1 MRGKIMKRKYMG
13 LIGLICFGLIVTPIA
28 AENEISSNDTNQTT
42 VNGSQ
47 TPVENDSTVNE
58 GKDNAKVTDSP
69 AMTDDIPAKTD
80 GVASNIADDN
90 NSTSTDNDSNIWA
103 NAPYRNYEDPI

>member
-1 MRGKIMKRKYMG
+1 MG

-47 TPVENDSTVNE
+47 TPVEMIVQSM
-58 GKDNAKVTDSP
+58 KVKITQRSQ
-69 AMTDDIPAKTD
+69 IHQQ
-80 GVASNIADDN
+80 
-90 NSTSTDNDSNIWA
+90 
-103 NAPYRNYEDPI
+103 